1 MIFTQQYLSTLVLGR
16 GSGYY
21 LNMETTQTE
30 NETSTVTY
38 MDFETYDEY
47 MEYVEEEQDLSTWTI
62 GQGY

>member
-1 MIFTQQYLSTLVLGR
+1 
-16 GSGYY
+16 
-21 LNMETTQTE
+21 METTQTE